1 MIEAIEHRKNAPEK
15 YSRPQRRAVA
25 HGINQI
31 PLFDYQQYLR
41 QPFSLAFSDFESCY
55 DRIVHSSASIA
66 LQRLGIT
73 LPSIIS
79 MLGTIKCMSHTIRT
93 SYGYYNLTYS
103 GEIIPEEFRNFI
115 IGIYQGNGCAP
126 QLWLMLTSILFSTIL
141 SQGFGIHFVIYFTT

>member
-41 QPFSLAFSDFESCY
+41 QPFSQACSDLNRCY
-55 DRIVHSSASIA
+55 DKIVHSTTSLA

-73 LPSIIS
+73 LLSITI
-79 MLGTIKCMSHTIRT
+79 MLDTILRMSHTVRIAYGDSNLHT
-93 SYGYYNLTYS
+93 SEKPHPKSS
-103 GEIIPEEFRNFI
+103 G
-115 IGIYQGNGCAP
+115 
-126 QLWLMLTSILFSTIL
+126 TS
-141 SQGFGIHFVIYFTT
+141 